1 MNKEEF
7 TKELVDIIS
16 RCLGELYLVEEKCIT
31 KNNNTKFQAISI
43 QAKGKDAAMLIY
55 VDELFKNYHRG
66 RCIYDIVDEILDLC
80 HGKYPHYDSSIVDNL
95 LHMLDKIYCKFIN
108 TEANAMFLYDTPH
121 KEWNDLSIVY
131 YFYLGQ
137 EDDIHQTVTISN
149 KLLKLLGLS
158 LEALDQ
164 LAMANT
170 KRDLYPRIQDLG
182 PLYRKSN
189 EYDMETLC
197 DKHSLHIVTN
207 SLKISGAIGVLFEE
221 CLADFARRM
230 NATHLWVIP
239 SSIHEM
245 LLLVDDGTMDSRYIR
260 QTIHDVNV
268 RKVAPEE
275 VLSWNCYFYD
285 SRHNTITVA

>member
-1 MNKEEF
+1 MNKQEF

-16 RCLGELYLVEEKCIT
+16 RRLGEWYLVDTRGVT
-31 KNNNTKFQAISI
+31 KNNNTNLQVISI
-43 QAKGKDAAMLIY
+43 QAKDKDAAILIY
-55 VDELFKNYHRG
+55 VDELFNQFYRG

-80 HGKYPHYDSSIVDNL
+80 HSKYPRYDSSIVDNL

-131 YFYLGQ
+131 YFYLGR
-137 EDDIHQTVTISN
+137 DGDRHQTITISN
-149 KLLKLLGLS
+149 KFLKLLGLS
-158 LEALDQ
+158 LEELDH
-164 LAMANT
+164 LAMTNT
-170 KRDLYPRIQDLG
+170 KRDLYPHIKDIGTLFREVNG
-182 PLYRKSN
+182 C
-189 EYDMETLC
+189 DMEGPC
-197 DKHSLHIVTN
+197 SMHIVTN
-207 SLKISGAIGVLFEE
+207 SLKISGAIGVLFKE

-245 LLLVDDGTMDSRYIR
+245 LLLVDDGTMDSRFLR
-260 QTIHDVNV
+260 QMIHDVNV
-268 RKVAPEE
+268 EKVAPEE